1 MSKCDCNTYYLL
13 SGRPQCLHQL
23 FQSGV
28 IKIIT
33 REVTRTGVEFYIY
46 SEKPKEKSQA
56 WKRGWWKNGSRSRV
70 TSRDQILLAIE
81 LAQKH
86 QTKRVRL

>member
-1 MSKCDCNTYYLL
+1 M
-13 SGRPQCLHQL
+13 
-23 FQSGV
+23 

-56 WKRGWWKNGSRSRV
+56 WKRGWWVNGSRSKL
-70 TSRDQILLAIE
+70 TDIDQIKLAIQ
-81 LAQKH
+81 LAEKH
-86 QTKRVRL
+86 QVKRVRL